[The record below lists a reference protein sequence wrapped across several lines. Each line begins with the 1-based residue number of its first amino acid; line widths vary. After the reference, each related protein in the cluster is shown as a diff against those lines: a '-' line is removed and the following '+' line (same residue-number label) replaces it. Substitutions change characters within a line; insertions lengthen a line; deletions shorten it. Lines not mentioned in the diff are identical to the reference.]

1 MGKKS
6 VKYMLGDKVYK
17 STARIVLNEN
27 YYIKKEKH
35 HDQQQVCS

>member
-6 VKYMLGDKVYK
+6 VKYMLGDKV
-17 STARIVLNEN
+17 SNSPTRNVLNEN